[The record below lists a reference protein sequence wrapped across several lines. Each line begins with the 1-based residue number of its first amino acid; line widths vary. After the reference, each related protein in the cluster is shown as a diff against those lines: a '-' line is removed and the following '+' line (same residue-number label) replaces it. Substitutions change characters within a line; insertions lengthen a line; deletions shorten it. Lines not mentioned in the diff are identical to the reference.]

1 MSLSMISNPRKILI
15 VEDDPTIRSM
25 MRQMLE
31 RAGYKITE
39 AEHGAVAL
47 QRIAQAQPDLV
58 TTNIMMPVVDG
69 PALIRRLRSNPD
81 TMSLPILVV
90 SGLPEAA
97 EYSREANGFL
107 VKPFVQD
114 QLLTV
119 VSSMIGSPDSDPR

>member
-1 MSLSMISNPRKILI
+1 MTPKARNILI

-25 MRQMLE
+25 MRLMLE

-39 AEHGAVAL
+39 AEHGAIAL
-47 QRIAQAQPDLV
+47 QRIAQSPPDLV

-81 TMSLPILVV
+81 TMSLPILVI

-97 EYSREANGFL
+97 QYSREANGFL

-114 QLLTV
+114 QLLTIV
-119 VSSMIGSPDSDPR
+119 GSMIGTLDSDAT